1 MNKKPNKKTLS
12 INTGWYKLLKQ
23 SAEHLGIEYID
34 PELVK
39 SDVVFNAL
47 DVRSVRNFQRY
58 LTEQEKDP
66 IVSLTAAKFV
76 NPLSFGHFSLCL
88 WTAPNLLTLLTT
100 ACDYSKSLGSPIKL
114 HFKMTLKG
122 DAEIYVIQHEPYDQE
137 TVITQ
142 LGINLFI
149 STIIEIINKTCNYA
163 IASHIMLPSWPFSE
177 TDKKWIENETNCKVH
192 IGSTMR
198 KIIIER
204 KYLYI
209 ELKDRDHDVYTTS
222 LNALRQQVI
231 DLESNDIRLL
241 VYNYLDKQNNL
252 IDVNGT
258 DIASYLGISFRT
270 LNRRLAEAETSY
282 RSILQEYRLEKALN
296 LLNNDKINMAE
307 IAFRLGFSDLSTFS
321 RAFKR
326 WTGECPSKLNIN
338 NYHPNL

>member
-1 MNKKPNKKTLS
+1 
-12 INTGWYKLLKQ
+12 
-23 SAEHLGIEYID
+23 
-34 PELVK
+34 
-39 SDVVFNAL
+39 
-47 DVRSVRNFQRY
+47 
-58 LTEQEKDP
+58 
-66 IVSLTAAKFV
+66 
-76 NPLSFGHFSLCL
+76 
-88 WTAPNLLTLLTT
+88 
-100 ACDYSKSLGSPIKL
+100 
-114 HFKMTLKG
+114 
-122 DAEIYVIQHEPYDQE
+122 
-137 TVITQ
+137 
-142 LGINLFI
+142 
-149 STIIEIINKTCNYA
+149 
-163 IASHIMLPSWPFSE
+163 
-177 TDKKWIENETNCKVH
+177 
-192 IGSTMR
+192 MR

-204 KYLYI
+204 RYLYT

-241 VYNYLDKQNNL
+241 VYNFLDKQSNL
-252 IDVNGT
+252 VDINGT

>member
-23 SAEHLGIEYID
+23 SAKHLGIEYID

-39 SDVVFNAL
+39 NDIVFNAL

-122 DAEIYVIQHEPYDQE
+122 DAEIYVIQHEPYDKE

-163 IASHIMLPSWPFSE
+163 ISSHIMLPSWPFSE

-204 KYLYI
+204 KYLYT

-258 DIASYLGISFRT
+258 DIASYLGISSRT

-282 RSILQEYRLEKALN
+282 RSILQEYRLEKALK
-296 LLNNDKINMAE
+296 LLNNEKINMAE

-326 WTGECPSKLNIN
+326 WTGECPSKLNVN
-338 NYHPNL
+338 NYFHNI